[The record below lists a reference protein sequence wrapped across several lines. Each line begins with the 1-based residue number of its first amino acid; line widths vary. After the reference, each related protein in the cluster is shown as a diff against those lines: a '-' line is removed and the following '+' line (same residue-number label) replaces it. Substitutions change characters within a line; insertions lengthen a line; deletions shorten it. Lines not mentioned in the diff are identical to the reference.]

1 MYSVMLVDDEYMI
14 LKGLERIIDWSEFGF
29 DVSVTC
35 KSTVK
40 ALEYLEKESVDLIIA
55 DVNMPSMTG
64 LEMIAAAKQKKIPF
78 EFVIL
83 SGYQDFDYVQ
93 RGLQMGAVDYLLKPI
108 DANKLKDV
116 LIRIKSKLDAD
127 SVLKNQLSKV
137 QNITMQQ
144 LLLNELTESEKNEF
158 LANYDLSS
166 TIISAGVTV
175 IACNRLKTFDKILD
189 FCRKQNQFLL
199 YSNEDTL
206 FIAFIGNNGS
216 LIKFMRDLENHQYI
230 TGESYITVGSMV
242 KDWSSLTESFE
253 QSKKLGSLYKFYT
266 RKDNFL
272 SNQTRMDW
280 LNQATVPKFTLSKI
294 RNSLNEND
302 YEASIEILKKIFS
315 EFSKNAINP
324 SYARQMA
331 FLIFLEI
338 QKKMDLSDK
347 KYQKIVVRINKA
359 SSWQKL
365 EDLLVAMINEL
376 IDMRDKSDFVSL
388 NVQKTIEIV
397 DREYQDDINL
407 SLISERLQLNTNYLG
422 QLFKKEIGES
432 FASYLNHYRICKAKD
447 LLGDSRMSIADI
459 ALAVGYV
466 NTGYFFKNFRKISGL
481 SPKEFRQ
488 QSHEMSN
495 Q

>member
-1 MYSVMLVDDEYMI
+1 MFS
-14 LKGLERIIDWSEFGF
+14 
-29 DVSVTC
+29 
-35 KSTVK
+35 
-40 ALEYLEKESVDLIIA
+40 
-55 DVNMPSMTG
+55 
-64 LEMIAAAKQKKIPF
+64 KKI
-78 EFVIL
+78 
-83 SGYQDFDYVQ
+83 
-93 RGLQMGAVDYLLKPI
+93 
-108 DANKLKDV
+108 KL
-116 LIRIKSKLDAD
+116 KLDAD
-127 SVLKNQLSKV
+127 SVLKDKLSKI

-144 LLLNELTESEKNEF
+144 LLLNKLNDTEKNEF
-158 LANYDLSS
+158 LANYHLSGEVIHS
-166 TIISAGVTV
+166 GVTV
-175 IACNRLKTFDKILD
+175 IACNRLKNFDKILD
-189 FCRKQNQFLL
+189 FCRQQHQSLL
-199 YSNEDTL
+199 YTNEDTL
-206 FIAFIGNNGS
+206 FIAFIGNTGS
-216 LIKFMRDLENHQYI
+216 LIKFMRDLETEQYI

-242 KDWSSLTESFE
+242 KDWDSLTDSFE

-302 YEASIEILKKIFS
+302 YEDSIAILKKIFS

-338 QKKMDLSDK
+338 QKNMDLSDQM
-347 KYQKIVVRINKA
+347 YQEIVVRINKS

-365 EDLLVAMINEL
+365 EDLLITMIDDL
-376 IDMRDKSDFVSL
+376 IEMRDKSEFVSL

-432 FASYLNHYRICKAKD
+432 FASYLNHYRICKAKE
-447 LLGDSRMSIADI
+447 LLGDSRMSIADV

-495 Q
+495 

>member
-1 MYSVMLVDDEYMI
+1 MLVDDEYMI

-29 DVSVTC
+29 EVSVTC

-40 ALEYLEKESVDLIIA
+40 ALEYLENSSIDLVVA
-55 DVNMPSMTG
+55 DVNMPTMTG
-64 LEMIAAAKQKKIPF
+64 LEMIEAAKQKDIPF

-83 SGYQDFDYVQ
+83 SGYQDFEYVQ

-108 DANKLKDV
+108 DSNKLKDV
-116 LIRIKSKLDAD
+116 LTRIKSKLDAD
-127 SVLKNQLSKV
+127 SILKSKLSKI

-144 LLLNELTESEKNEF
+144 LLLNRLNDSEKSEF
-158 LANYDLSS
+158 LDNYGISND
-166 TIISAGVTV
+166 IIESGITV
-175 IACNRLKTFDKILD
+175 IACNRLNNFDKILE
-189 FCRKQNQFLL
+189 FCHKQNQPLL
-199 YSNEDTL
+199 YTDEDTL

-216 LIKFMRDLENHQYI
+216 LIKFMRSLENLQYI
-230 TGESYITVGSMV
+230 TGESYITVGSRV
-242 KDWSSLTESFE
+242 NDWTSLTESFE

-280 LNQATVPKFTLSKI
+280 LNQATVPKFTLSEI
-294 RNSLNEND
+294 RSALNEND
-302 YEASIEILKKIFS
+302 YESSIEILRKIFS

-338 QKKMDLSDK
+338 HKKMDLSDDE
-347 KYQKIVVRINKA
+347 YQDIVVRINKA
-359 SSWQKL
+359 SSWKKL
-365 EDLLVAMINEL
+365 EDLLVSMIDEL
-376 IDMRDKSDFVSL
+376 IDIRDNSEFLSL

-397 DREYQDDINL
+397 NREYKDDINL

-432 FASYLNHYRICKAKD
+432 FASYLNHYRISKAKD
-447 LLGDSRMSIADI
+447 LLGNSRMGIADI
-459 ALAVGYV
+459 ALEVGYV

-488 QSHEMSN
+488 KIHEMSN
-495 Q
+495 

>member
-1 MYSVMLVDDEYMI
+1 MYSVLLVDDEYMI

-29 DVSVTC
+29 KISNTC
-35 KSTVK
+35 KSTVQ
-40 ALEYLEKESVDLIIA
+40 ALDYLENSQVDLVIA
-55 DVNMPSMTG
+55 DVNMPTMTG
-64 LEMIAAAKQKKIPF
+64 LEMIEAAQHKGISF

-83 SGYQDFDYVQ
+83 SGYQDFEYVQ
-93 RGLQMGAVDYLLKPI
+93 HGLQMGAVDYLLKPI

-116 LIRIKSKLDAD
+116 LVKIKTKLDAD
-127 SVLKNQLSKV
+127 NLFKEQLSKIT
-137 QNITMQQ
+137 NITMQQ
-144 LLLNELTESEKNEF
+144 LLLNELNDDEKKDFLSNYNLSNEVI
-158 LANYDLSS
+158 N
-166 TIISAGVTV
+166 AGITV
-175 IACNRLKTFDKILD
+175 IACNRLQSFSKILD
-189 FCRKQNQFLL
+189 FCHGKNQPLL
-199 YSNEDTL
+199 YSDDDTL

-216 LIKFMRDLENHQYI
+216 LIKFMRNLENLQYI
-230 TGESYITVGSMV
+230 TGESYMTVGSRV
-242 KDWSSLTESFE
+242 SDWASLTESFE

-280 LNQATVPKFTLSKI
+280 LNQATVPKFTLTEI
-294 RNSLNEND
+294 RTAINNND
-302 YEASIEILKKIFS
+302 YETSISILKQIFS

-338 QKKMDLSDK
+338 HKKMDLSDK
-347 KYQKIVVRINKA
+347 EYQDIVVRINKS

-365 EDLLVAMINEL
+365 EDLLTSM
-376 IDMRDKSDFVSL
+376 IDMLLDQQNQNDFMSL

-397 DREYQDDINL
+397 NREYQDDINL

-432 FASYLNHYRICKAKD
+432 FASYLNHYRIRKAKE
-447 LLGDSRMSIADI
+447 LLSDSQRSVADI
-459 ALAVGYV
+459 ALDVGYV

-495 Q
+495 